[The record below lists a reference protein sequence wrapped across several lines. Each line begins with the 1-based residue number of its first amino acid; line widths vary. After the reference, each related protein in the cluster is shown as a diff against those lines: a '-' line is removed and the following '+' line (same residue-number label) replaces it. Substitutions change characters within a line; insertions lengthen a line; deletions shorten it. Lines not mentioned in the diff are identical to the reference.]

1 MKTLLTFL
9 FITASLHAADTV
21 VVVSP
26 SLVTLNGRGAGG
38 VVSFVATNPQFAG
51 QVQAGLMVW
60 EDAQTKAVAD
70 AHAEQTKAVAEV
82 QAAQTKAVADAQ
94 AAQTKAAADVRD
106 AQAAQ
111 TKAVA
116 EVQAAQTKAAAEVQ
130 AAQDAQTKVVVDA
143 QAAQTKAVDDAQ
155 AAQTK
160 AVAEAQ
166 AAQALAESKL
176 KTLIEGARAALEKPT
191 TAERLAATDALIQT
205 AEQTVAGAKADELR
219 KEIAAKQAELIK
231 LGE

>member
-9 FITASLHAADTV
+9 LITASLHAADTV

-26 SLVTLNGRGAGG
+26 SLVMLNGRGAGG

-60 EDAQTKAVAD
+60 EDAQTKAVVD
-70 AHAEQTKAVAEV
+70 AQAEQTKAVSEIQAAQSKSVADAQAAQTKAAAEV
-82 QAAQTKAVADAQ
+82 QAAQAAQTKAVADAQ
-94 AAQTKAAADVRD
+94 AAQTKAVS
-106 AQAAQ
+106 
-111 TKAVA
+111 
-116 EVQAAQTKAAAEVQ
+116 
-130 AAQDAQTKVVVDA
+130 
-143 QAAQTKAVDDAQ
+143 
-155 AAQTK
+155 
-160 AVAEAQ
+160 EAQ
-166 AAQALAESKL
+166 AAQAFAESKL

>member
-51 QVQAGLMVW
+51 TVQVGLEAW
-60 EDAQTKAVAD
+60 EAAQTKAVAD
-70 AHAEQTKAVAEV
+70 VQAEQIKAVAEV

-111 TKAVA
+111 TKA
-116 EVQAAQTKAAAEVQ
+116 AADV
-130 AAQDAQTKVVVDA
+130 
-143 QAAQTKAVDDAQ
+143 Q

-160 AVAEAQ
+160 AVADAQ

-176 KTLIEGARAALEKPT
+176 KALIEGARAALEKPT
-191 TAERLAATDALIQT
+191 TAARLAAADALIQT
-205 AEQTVAGAKADELR
+205 AEQTVAESKAEELR